1 MRIVI
6 LRMTF
11 AVTLVVAPVHAAP
24 VLMSADWARDAC
36 TAWNNDPML
45 TDKMA
50 ENGWVK
56 NDLGRGFRVIQVY
69 RTDCGAQPTAEMRV
83 SSKDDKAM
91 CVYGG
96 APETT
101 KLEAESD
108 YVLKAKTISWIEMGQ
123 AKYGP
128 TTAMLVGQLRFDYGP
143 KFEAMGNIGEF
154 LLLVGKVP
162 SDTSSC
168 PAK

>member
-6 LRMTF
+6 LATTF
-11 AVTLVVAPVHAAP
+11 AVTLFAAPVLSAP

-36 TAWNNDPML
+36 TAWNNEPML
-45 TDKMA
+45 TDKLV
-50 ENGWVK
+50 ESGWVK
-56 NDLGRGFRVIQVY
+56 NDQGRGFRVIQVY
-69 RTDCGAQPTAEMRV
+69 RTDCGDQPSAEMRV
-83 SSKDDKAM
+83 SPKEGKAM

-108 YVLKAKTISWIEMGQ
+108 YVMKATTVAWIEMGQ
-123 AKYGP
+123 DKYGP
-128 TTAMLVGQLRFDYGP
+128 TAAMMVGQLRFDYGP
-143 KFEAMGNIGEF
+143 KFEAVGNIGPI

-162 SDTSSC
+162 SETRSC